1 MKKVLL
7 LLANGFEIYEAAAF
21 IDVFGWNLV
30 DGDKSTQLYTV
41 GLTRDVRSSFNQ
53 RIVVDFT
60 LDQVSAAD
68 FEALAIPG
76 GFEEFGFYTDAY
88 SADFLTL
95 IRDFHEQGKPIASI
109 CVGALPVARSGILDG
124 KRATTYQ
131 LNPARPQALSQFG
144 AIITPE
150 KVVEDDHVI
159 TSCNPGT
166 AIDVALK
173 LLEKLTSKENATHIR
188 EIMGF

>member
-124 KRATTYQ
+124 KQATTYL
-131 LNPARPQALSQFG
+131 LNPARLQALSQFG
-144 AIITPE
+144 AIIAPG
-150 KVVEDDHVI
+150 KVVQDGNVI

-166 AIDVALK
+166 AIEVALM
-173 LLEKLTSKENATHIR
+173 LLEKMTSKENASHIR